1 MLPYRDKLRSNFCGL
16 SIGKLCVLNMHIRTM
31 LRILRF
37 RIDWTPIAC
46 ATLASMKVRYARDS
60 MVLMDSDRFM
70 KQVMNVH
77 CTVFGMGQAD
87 RTCIPPRRCI
97 FLYSLLLSGHT
108 ALLITARSLAESRR
122 FSKLIKISHRAEQ
135 LISAI
140 GVEGPKETEAQT
152 I

>member
-1 MLPYRDKLRSNFCGL
+1 
-16 SIGKLCVLNMHIRTM
+16 
-31 LRILRF
+31 
-37 RIDWTPIAC
+37 
-46 ATLASMKVRYARDS
+46 MKVRYACDD

-77 CTVFGMGQAD
+77 CTVFGMGQAETD
-87 RTCIPPRRCI
+87 MHSSAQYI
-97 FLYSLLLSGHT
+97 LHYNLLLSGHT
-108 ALLITARSLAESRR
+108 ALLITAGQSLAESRR
-122 FSKLIKISHRAEQ
+122 FSKLTKISHRAEQ